1 MTGAFRTTWK
11 SLTATERDVATAM
24 SIVFEERSVLDLS
37 RLLNKIGMPPP
48 AGESRFTHAGT
59 EEIVHKLYEAEV
71 FIKSSD
77 HGWRINPDYSE
88 AIMRQ
93 AGRRPDFASQVN
105 EIRRELPYKT
115 YWQPSSPHALMREIR
130 MAFYLQNEAGFDRL
144 QRETENFY
152 PDQARTGVFIDDQ
165 ARTGVFIDP
174 LFAEFDPRW
183 VERLLPAWQEINL
196 RNAFRRALVNMEPLD
211 TLIEFLEQH
220 ENIREPESGPL
231 RDLLIEAFVLQGAW
245 SRLQLWAD
253 LEVNEWRSSA
263 DHLIYHVLR
272 DEDDAAQELIEE
284 IRKGYRREYEN
295 KYPAHLAGYLY
306 LLSLLRNGGVKSAEL
321 IGHHLD
327 NIDPVQ
333 NLRLGG
339 TYLVFKALHA
349 YLRNDET
356 AQELARQGLERME
369 ANAFAV
375 TFHALYHLW
384 TDSAE
389 IPPSPAYVAE
399 LEGYR
404 ERAQDNGYQWV
415 EMELTRVLS
424 LRHPETEAREAYA
437 ARAQQLS
444 DDLRIHSL
452 ADAMPR
458 IEPWERALEVL
469 VGMGSTDR
477 TGDKKSKKTS
487 RFVWFVDFDKR
498 ELEPREQTLSKSG
511 SWSKGRKVALKR
523 VKLGDVEGLSP
534 QDVAVAKAIE
544 EDFSRYHPNG
554 SYTINYEDAL
564 LALVG
569 HPNLYLSKNSA
580 IGVDLVR
587 RNPQLLIEETSNR
600 LHLRFAQDFA
610 GTGVQVVK
618 ETPTR
623 YQVIEVN
630 EGHDQIHRQI
640 GGGLEIPK
648 RARHRLLEVA
658 RNLSKITEVQNT
670 LTGVIDDLDETKAD
684 PRTYVHLL
692 PIGETFKVEF
702 FTRPLREEDQ
712 YFKPGKGRNKVISDI
727 DGVRQ
732 LAERD
737 LAKEIERAEGIIVD
751 CPTLSKLVHRDYE
764 WQVDEVEDC
773 LHILLEL
780 QPLRALDRI
789 VLEHPRGERIKLLGS
804 VDFGDLSLGVK
815 EKAGWFDIEGTLAI
829 DDQQVISFREL
840 IEKVSENEQSNFIQL
855 SEGQYVAL
863 TEQLRRKLREME
875 GLMHAKGADGMQLH
889 PLAGG
894 ILDDVADQLGAFEAD
909 IAWKESLQRIQAVNQ
924 TMARV
929 PSTFRAELRPYQL
942 DGFRWL
948 MRLADWGVG
957 ACLAD
962 DMGLG
967 KTIQALAMLQARAET
982 GPALVIAPASVT
994 RNWQRESAKF
1004 APTLNAI
1011 LLEGNDRQE
1020 IINSVGNYDVLIVSY
1035 GLLPFEG
1042 DALSEKRFGTIVL
1055 DEAQAIKNRGTKR
1068 SQIAMRLQGDF
1079 RVATTGTPIENHL
1092 GELWN
1097 LFTFLNPGLLG
1108 SYNRFNE
1115 KYTVPIT
1122 RNNDNERRQQLRRL
1136 IQPFILRRR
1145 KEEVLEE
1152 LPPKTEITLTVELSK
1167 PERAFYEALR
1177 QHALESIDDS
1187 EGPNRRFQILA
1198 ELMKLRQ
1205 AACHPKLVDPS
1216 LDIGSSKLD
1225 LLGETVQELRENGHK
1240 ALIFSQFVRHLRI
1253 VEQWAI
1259 DNEVPYQYLDGST
1272 PGSKRDEAVQAFQRG
1287 EGDIFLISL
1296 KAGGT
1301 GLTLTAADYVLHL
1314 DPWWNPAVEDQASD
1328 RAHRIGQ
1335 QRPVTVYR
1343 FVSEDTIEEKIV
1355 KLHAEKRD
1363 LADSLLAGTEQS
1375 GSLSADDLLD
1385 LIKHG

>member
-1 MTGAFRTTWK
+1 MNGAFRPIWK
-11 SLTATERDVATAM
+11 ELSATERDVATAM

-37 RLLNKIGMPPP
+37 RLLNKIGMAPP
-48 AGESRFTHAGT
+48 AGESRFTHAET
-59 EEIVHKLYEAEV
+59 EAIVHRLHRANVLVKE
-71 FIKSSD
+71 SD
-77 HGWRINPDYSE
+77 HGWRINPDFSE
-88 AIMRQ
+88 AIMRR
-93 AGRRPDFASQVN
+93 AGRRPDFSMLLN

-130 MAFYLQNEAGFDRL
+130 IAFYLQNEAGFDRL
-144 QRETENFY
+144 QRETESFY
-152 PDQARTGVFIDDQ
+152 PDQ

-174 LFAEFDPRW
+174 LFAEFDARW
-183 VERLLPAWQEINL
+183 VESLLPAWQEINL
-196 RNAFRRALVNMEPLD
+196 RKAFHRALVKMEPLD
-211 TLIEFLEQH
+211 PLIEFLEQH
-220 ENIREPESGPL
+220 ERIREPESGPM
-231 RDLLIEAFVLQGAW
+231 RELLAEAFVLQGAW

-253 LEVNEWRSSA
+253 LETTEWRSSA
-263 DHLIYHVLR
+263 NHLIYHILR
-272 DEDDAAQELIEE
+272 DDDEGAHELVEE
-284 IRKGYRREYEN
+284 VRKGYRREYEN
-295 KYPAHLAGYLY
+295 KFPAHLAGYLY
-306 LLSLLRNGGVKSAEL
+306 LISLLRTGGVKSAE
-321 IGHHLD
+321 IMGYHLD

-356 AQELARQGLERME
+356 AQELFRQGLERME
-369 ANAFAV
+369 ANAFAI
-375 TFHALYHLW
+375 TFHALYRLW
-384 TDSAE
+384 TDSE
-389 IPPSPAYVAE
+389 EYPGTDYLRE
-399 LEGYR
+399 LENQR
-404 ERAQDNGYQWV
+404 ERAQDNGYRWV
-415 EMELTRVLS
+415 EMELTRILS
-424 LRHPETEAREAYA
+424 HRHPEAAAREAYTR
-437 ARAQQLS
+437 RATQLAEE
-444 DDLRIHSL
+444 LRIFSL
-452 ADAMPR
+452 VDAMPR

-469 VGMGSTDR
+469 VGMGTPDR
-477 TGDKKSKKTS
+477 VNGKRSKKTS
-487 RFVWFVDFDKR
+487 RFVWFVDFEKR
-498 ELEPREQTLSKSG
+498 ELEPREQTLSKG
-511 SWSKGRKVALKR
+511 GNWSKGRKVALKR
-523 VKLGDVEGLSP
+523 VKQGEVSGMTP
-534 QDVAVAKAIE
+534 QDVSVAQAIE

-554 SYTINYEDAL
+554 SYTINYEQAL

-569 HPNLYLSKNSA
+569 HPNLYLAKNSA
-580 IGVDLVR
+580 IGVELIR
-587 RNPQLLIEETSNR
+587 RNPQLLIEETDNR

-630 EGHDQIHRQI
+630 DGHDQIHRQI
-640 GGGLEIPK
+640 GQGLEIPK

-658 RNLSKITEVQNT
+658 RNLSKFTEVQNT
-670 LTGVIDDLDETKAD
+670 LTGVIDDIDETSAD
-684 PRTYVHLL
+684 SRTYVHLL
-692 PIGETFKVEF
+692 PVGETFKVEF
-702 FTRPLREEDQ
+702 FVRPIVAEDQ
-712 YFKPGKGRNKVISDI
+712 YFKPGRGRNKVISEV
-727 DGVRQ
+727 DGHRR

-737 LAKEIERAEGIIVD
+737 LSKEIERAEGVILD
-751 CPTLSKLVHRDYE
+751 CPTLQKLVHRDYE

-773 LHILLEL
+773 LNILLEL

-789 VLEHPRGERIKLLGS
+789 VLEHPRGERIKLIGS
-804 VDFGDLSLGVK
+804 VDFGDLSIGVR
-815 EKAGWFDIEGTLAI
+815 EKAGWFDVEGTLAV
-829 DDQQVISFREL
+829 DENQVISFREL
-840 IEKVSENEQSNFIQL
+840 IDKVAENEQSNFIQL

-875 GLMHAKGADGMQLH
+875 GLMSAKGEDGLQLH
-889 PLAGG
+889 PLATG

-909 IAWKESLQRIQAVNQ
+909 VAWRESLSRIQTVNQ

-967 KTIQALAMLQARAET
+967 KTVQGLVMLQARAER

-994 RNWQRESAKF
+994 RNWIREAAKF
-1004 APTLNAI
+1004 APTLNPV
-1011 LLEGNDRQE
+1011 LLEGSDRQK
-1020 IINSVGNYDVLIVSY
+1020 IIDEVGNYDMLVVSY

-1042 DALSEKRFGTIVL
+1042 DALAQKQFGTIIL

-1068 SQIAMRLQGDF
+1068 SQIAMQLQGEF

-1108 SYNRFNE
+1108 SFQRFNE

-1152 LPPKTEITLTVELSK
+1152 LPPKTEVTLTVELS
-1167 PERAFYEALR
+1167 PAERAFYEALR

-1205 AACHPKLVDPS
+1205 AACHPRLVDPTVE
-1216 LDIGSSKLD
+1216 IASSKLE
-1225 LLGETVQELRENGHK
+1225 LLGETVRELRENGHK

-1253 VEQWAI
+1253 VEQWMI
-1259 DNEVPYQYLDGST
+1259 ENEIPYQYLDGST
-1272 PGSKRDEAVQAFQRG
+1272 PGPKRDEAVQAFQRG
-1287 EGDIFLISL
+1287 EGDVFLISL

-1343 FVSEDTIEEKIV
+1343 FVSENTIEEKIV

-1375 GSLSADDLLD
+1375 ASLSADDLLD
-1385 LIKHG
+1385 LIKHA

>member
-1 MTGAFRTTWK
+1 MNGALRAAWK
-11 SLTATERDVATAM
+11 NLSATDRDVATAM
-24 SIVFEERSVLDLS
+24 SIVYEERSVLDLS

-48 AGESRFTHAGT
+48 PGESRFTHADT
-59 EEIVHKLYEAEV
+59 EEIVHRLHAQDLLV
-71 FIKSSD
+71 RQGD
-77 HGWRINPDYSE
+77 HGWRINPGLSE
-88 AIMRQ
+88 SIMRQ
-93 AGRRPDFASQVN
+93 ASRRPDFSMLIN

-152 PDQARTGVFIDDQ
+152 PDQARTGVF
-165 ARTGVFIDP
+165 VDP

-183 VERLLPAWQEINL
+183 VENLLPAWQEINL
-196 RNAFRRALVNMEPLD
+196 RNAFRRALVKLDPLD
-211 TLIEFLEQH
+211 PLIEFLEQH
-220 ENIREPESGPL
+220 EHIREPGSGPL
-231 RDLLIEAFVLQGAW
+231 RELLAEAFVLQGAW

-253 LEVNEWRSSA
+253 LETSEWRSA
-263 DHLIYHVLR
+263 ANHLIYHVLR
-272 DEDDAAQELIEE
+272 DEDDIAAELIEDV
-284 IRKGYRREYEN
+284 RKGYRRENEN

-306 LLSLLRNGGVKSAEL
+306 LLSLLRNGGVKSAEI
-321 IGHHLD
+321 IGHHLE
-327 NIDPVQ
+327 NMDPLQ

-339 TYLVFKALHA
+339 TFLVFRALHA
-349 YLRNDET
+349 YLRNDED
-356 AQELARQGLERME
+356 AQVVAQQGLARME

-375 TFHALYHLW
+375 TFHALFRLW
-384 TDSAE
+384 TDSSIE
-389 IPPSPAYVAE
+389 KPARAYLEE
-399 LEGYR
+399 LEALR

-415 EMELTRVLS
+415 EMEITRVLS
-424 LRHPETEAREAYA
+424 LRHPEAEARETYA
-437 ARAQQLS
+437 DRAQELS
-444 DDLRIHSL
+444 DKLRIYSL

-469 VGMGSTDR
+469 VGMGAPER
-477 TGDKKSKKTS
+477 GQDKRSKKTS

-498 ELEPREQTLSKSG
+498 ELEPREQTLSKGG

-523 VKLGDVEGLSP
+523 VKQGDVEGMTP
-534 QDVAVAKAIE
+534 QDVSVAKAIE

-554 SYTINYEDAL
+554 SYAINYEDAL

-569 HPNLYLSKNSA
+569 HPNLYLIQNSA
-580 IGVDLVR
+580 IGVELVR
-587 RNPQLLIEETSNR
+587 RNPQLLIEETNNR
-600 LHLRFAQDFA
+600 LHLRFAQDFT

-630 EGHDQIHRQI
+630 DGHNQIHRQI
-640 GGGLEIPK
+640 GDGLEIPK

-658 RNLSKITEVQNT
+658 RNLSKFTEVQNT
-670 LTGVIDDLDETKAD
+670 LTGVIDDVDETKAD
-684 PRTYVHLL
+684 SRTYVHLL

-702 FTRPLREEDQ
+702 FVRPLAEEDQ
-712 YFKPGKGRNKVISDI
+712 YFKPGRGRNKVIGTSD
-727 DGVRQ
+727 GYRR

-737 LAKEIERAEGIIVD
+737 LAWEIERAEQAIID
-751 CPTLSKLVHRDYE
+751 CPTLQKIVHRDYE

-773 LHILLEL
+773 LNILLEL
-780 QPLRALDRI
+780 QPLRALDKI
-789 VLEHPRGERIKLLGS
+789 VLEHPRGEKIKLIGS

-815 EKAGWFDIEGTLAI
+815 ESAGWFDVEGSLAV
-829 DDQQVISFREL
+829 DDNQVISFREL
-840 IEKVSENEQSNFIQL
+840 IDKIGQNEHSHFIQL

-875 GLMHAKGADGMQLH
+875 GLMNEKGDGMQLH

-894 ILDDVADQLGAFEAD
+894 ILDDVADQLGSFEAD
-909 IAWKESLQRIQAVNQ
+909 IAWRESLQRIQSVSH

-967 KTIQALAMLQARAET
+967 KTIQALAMLQARAED

-994 RNWQRESAKF
+994 RNWMREAARF
-1004 APTLNAI
+1004 APTLNPV
-1011 LLEGNDRQE
+1011 LLVGSDRQE
-1020 IINSVGNYDVLIVSY
+1020 IIDNVGPYDMLVVSY

-1042 DALSEKRFGTIVL
+1042 EALAQKRFGTIVL

-1068 SQIAMRLQGDF
+1068 SQIAMQLQGDF

-1108 SYNRFNE
+1108 SFQRFNE
-1115 KYTVPIT
+1115 KYTIPIT
-1122 RNNDNERRQQLRRL
+1122 RNSDNERRQQLRRL

-1152 LPPKTEITLTVELSK
+1152 LPPKTEVTLTVELS
-1167 PERAFYEALR
+1167 PAERAFYEALR

-1205 AACHPKLVDPS
+1205 AACHPKLVNPDV
-1216 LDIGSSKLD
+1216 DIPSSKLE
-1225 LLGETVQELRENGHK
+1225 LLAETVQELRENGHK
-1240 ALIFSQFVRHLRI
+1240 ALIFSQFVRHLKI

-1259 DNEVPYQYLDGST
+1259 ENDVPYQYLDGST
-1272 PGSKRDEAVQAFQRG
+1272 PGPKRDDAVQAFQRG

-1343 FVSEDTIEEKIV
+1343 LVSENTIEEKIV

-1375 GSLSADDLLD
+1375 GSLSANDLLD
-1385 LIKHG
+1385 LIKNG

>member
-1 MTGAFRTTWK
+1 MNGAFRTTWK
-11 SLTATERDVATAM
+11 SLSATERDVAIAL
-24 SIVFEERSVLDLS
+24 SIVFEERFVLDLS
-37 RLLNKIGMPPP
+37 RLLNKIAMPPP
-48 AGESRFTHAGT
+48 AGESRFTHAAT
-59 EEIVHKLYEAEV
+59 EEIVHRLHAAGV
-71 FIKSSD
+71 VIKSSD
-77 HGWRINPDYSE
+77 HGWRINPNFSE

-93 AGRRPDFASQVN
+93 ANRRPDFSALLN
-105 EIRRELPYKT
+105 DIRRELPYKT

-130 MAFYLQNEAGFDRL
+130 IAFYLQNQAGFDRL
-144 QRETENFY
+144 QRETESFY
-152 PDQARTGVFIDDQ
+152 PDQ

-183 VERLLPAWQEINL
+183 VESLLPEWQEINL
-196 RNAFRRALVNMEPLD
+196 RKAFRRALVAMEPLD
-211 TLIEFLEQH
+211 PLIEFLEQH
-220 ENIREPESGPL
+220 ERIREPESGPL
-231 RDLLIEAFVLQGAW
+231 RELLAEAFVLQGAW

-253 LEVNEWRSSA
+253 LEPIEWRSSA
-263 DHLIYHVLR
+263 NHLIYHILR
-272 DEDDAAQELIEE
+272 DEDEMAQELIEE
-284 IRKGYRREYEN
+284 VRKGYRREYEN
-295 KYPAHLAGYLY
+295 KFPAHLAGYLY
-306 LLSLLRNGGVKSAEL
+306 LLSLLRNGGVKSAEI
-321 IGHHLD
+321 IGHYLD

-349 YLRNDET
+349 YLRNDED
-356 AQELARQGLERME
+356 AQTVAQQALERME
-369 ANAFAV
+369 ANAFAL
-375 TFHALYHLW
+375 TFYALYRLW
-384 TDSAE
+384 TDPTEHPDPQYLAE
-389 IPPSPAYVAE
+389 ME
-399 LEGYR
+399 QLR
-404 ERAQDNGYQWV
+404 EQAQDSSYQWV
-415 EMELTRVLS
+415 EMEITRVLS
-424 LRHPETEAREAYA
+424 LRHPEPKAREAYA
-437 ARAQQLS
+437 TRAQQLS
-444 DDLRIHSL
+444 EQLRIHSL
-452 ADAMPR
+452 TDAMPR

-469 VGMGSTDR
+469 VSMGTPDR
-477 TGDKKSKKTS
+477 NGEKRSKKTS
-487 RFVWFVDFDKR
+487 RFVWFVDFEKR
-498 ELEPREQTLSKSG
+498 ELEPREQTLSKG
-511 SWSKGRKVALKR
+511 GNWSKGRKVALKR
-523 VKLGDVEGLSP
+523 VKQGDVEGMTP
-534 QDVAVAKAIE
+534 QDVAVAKAID
-544 EDFSRYHPNG
+544 EDYSRYHPNG
-554 SYTINYEDAL
+554 SYAINYEEAL

-569 HPNLYLSKNSA
+569 HPNLYLIKNSA
-580 IGVDLVR
+580 IGVELVR
-587 RNPQLLIEETSNR
+587 RNPQLLIEETDSR

-640 GGGLEIPK
+640 GEGLEIPK

-658 RNLSKITEVQNT
+658 RNLSKFTEVQNT

-692 PIGETFKVEF
+692 PVGETFKVEF
-702 FTRPLREEDQ
+702 FVRPLRQEDQ
-712 YFKPGKGRNKVISDI
+712 YFKPGRGRNKVISEV
-727 DGVRQ
+727 DGQRL

-737 LAKEIERAEGIIVD
+737 LPREIERAEGVIVD
-751 CPTLSKLVHRDYE
+751 CPTLQKIVHRDYE
-764 WQVDEVEDC
+764 WHIDEVEDC
-773 LHILLEL
+773 LNILLEL

-789 VLEHPRGERIKLLGS
+789 VLEHPRGERIKLIGS

-815 EKAGWFDIEGTLAI
+815 EKAGWFDVEGTLAV

-840 IEKVSENEQSNFIQL
+840 IDKVSENEQSNFIQL

-875 GLMHAKGADGMQLH
+875 GLLATTADGMQLH

-894 ILDDVADQLGAFEAD
+894 MLDDIVDQLGAFEAD
-909 IAWKESLQRIQAVNQ
+909 IAWRDSLQRIQTVNQ

-967 KTIQALAMLQARAET
+967 KTIQGLAMLQARAEE

-994 RNWQRESAKF
+994 RNWLREAAKF
-1004 APTLNAI
+1004 APTLNPI
-1011 LLEGNDRQE
+1011 LLEGSDRQE
-1020 IINSVGNYDVLIVSY
+1020 IIDRVGPYDMLIVSY

-1042 DALSEKRFGTIVL
+1042 DALAEKRFSSIIL

-1079 RVATTGTPIENHL
+1079 RIVTTGTPIENHL

-1108 SYNRFNE
+1108 NYNRFNE
-1115 KYTVPIT
+1115 KYTVPIS

-1152 LPPKTEITLTVELSK
+1152 LPPKTEVTLTVELSQ

-1177 QHALESIDDS
+1177 QHALESIDES

-1205 AACHPKLVDPS
+1205 AACNPKLVDAS
-1216 LDIGSSKLD
+1216 VDIPSSKLE
-1225 LLGETVQELRENGHK
+1225 LLAETVQELRENGHK
-1240 ALIFSQFVRHLRI
+1240 ALIFSQFVRHLKI
-1253 VEQWAI
+1253 VEEWAK
-1259 DNEVPYQYLDGST
+1259 DNDVPYQYLDGST
-1272 PGSKRDEAVQAFQRG
+1272 PGPKRDEAVQAFQRG

-1343 FVSEDTIEEKIV
+1343 FVSENTIEEKIV

-1375 GSLSADDLLD
+1375 ASLTADDLLD
-1385 LIKHG
+1385 LIKNG

>member
-1 MTGAFRTTWK
+1 MNGAFRTTWK
-11 SLTATERDVATAM
+11 SLSATERDVATAM
-24 SIVFEERSVLDLS
+24 SIVYEERSVLDLS
-37 RLLNKIGMPPP
+37 RLLNKIGLAPP
-48 AGESRFTHAGT
+48 AGESRFTHADT
-59 EEIVHKLYEAEV
+59 EEIVHKLFETGML
-71 FIKSSD
+71 IKQSD

-88 AIMRQ
+88 AIMRL
-93 AGRRPDFASQVN
+93 AGRRPDFSFQLN

-115 YWQPSSPHALMREIR
+115 YWQPSSAHALMREIR
-130 MAFYLQNEAGFDRL
+130 IAFYLQNEAGFDRL
-144 QRETENFY
+144 QRETESFY
-152 PDQARTGVFIDDQ
+152 PDQ

-183 VERLLPAWQEINL
+183 VEKLLPAWQEINL
-196 RNAFRRALVNMEPLD
+196 RKAFRRALIAMEPLD
-211 TLIEFLEQH
+211 PLIEFLEQH
-220 ENIREPESGPL
+220 EKIREPESGPL
-231 RDLLIEAFVLQGAW
+231 RELLAEAFVLQGAW

-253 LEVNEWRSSA
+253 LETTEWRSA
-263 DHLIYHVLR
+263 ANYLIYHVLR
-272 DEDDAAQELIEE
+272 DDDEAAQELIESV
-284 IRKGYRREYEN
+284 RKGYRREYEN
-295 KYPAHLAGYLY
+295 KYPANLAGYLY
-306 LLSLLRNGGVKSAEL
+306 LLSLLRNGGVKSAEI
-321 IGHHLD
+321 IGHHLEH
-327 NIDPVQ
+327 IDPVQ

-349 YLRNDET
+349 YLRNDED
-356 AQELARQGLERME
+356 AQVLAQQGLERME
-369 ANAFAV
+369 TNAFAL
-375 TFHALYHLW
+375 TFHALYRLW
-384 TDSAE
+384 TDSGE
-389 IPPSPAYVAE
+389 NTDPAYIKKLDAQ
-399 LEGYR
+399 R

-424 LRHPETEAREAYA
+424 LRHPETEAREAFA
-437 ARAQQLS
+437 TRAQQLS
-444 DDLRIHSL
+444 DQLRIFSL

-469 VGMGSTDR
+469 VGMGTPDR
-477 TGDKKSKKTS
+477 NNDKRSKKTS
-487 RFVWFVDFDKR
+487 RFVWFVDFEKR
-498 ELEPREQTLSKSG
+498 DLEPREQTLSKGG

-523 VKLGDVEGLSP
+523 VKQGDVEGMTP
-534 QDVAVAKAIE
+534 QDVSVAKAIE
-544 EDFSRYHPNG
+544 EDYSRYHPNG

-580 IGVDLVR
+580 IGVELVR
-587 RNPQLLIEETSNR
+587 RNPQLLIEETNNR

-658 RNLSKITEVQNT
+658 RNLSKFTEVQNT

-684 PRTYVHLL
+684 SRTYVHLL
-692 PIGETFKVEF
+692 PVGETFKVEF
-702 FTRPLREEDQ
+702 FVRPLREEDQ
-712 YFKPGKGRNKVISDI
+712 YFKPGRGRNKVISDV
-727 DGVRQ
+727 DGHRIM
-732 LAERD
+732 AERD
-737 LAKEIERAEGIIVD
+737 LSKEIERAEGIIVD
-751 CPTLSKLVHRDYE
+751 CPTLQKIVHRDYE
-764 WQVDEVEDC
+764 WQIDEVEDC
-773 LHILLEL
+773 LSILLEL
-780 QPLRALDRI
+780 QPLRAMERI
-789 VLEHPRGERIKLLGS
+789 VLEHPRGERIKLIGS

-815 EKAGWFDIEGTLAI
+815 EKAGWFDVEGTLAV
-829 DDQQVISFREL
+829 DDNQVISFREL
-840 IEKVSENEQSNFIQL
+840 LEKVSENEQSNFIQL

-875 GLMHAKGADGMQLH
+875 GLMTSTADGLRLH
-889 PLAGG
+889 PLAGS

-909 IAWKESLQRIQAVNQ
+909 VAWRDSLTRIQSVNQ

-967 KTIQALAMLQARAET
+967 KTVQGLAMLQARAEE

-994 RNWQRESAKF
+994 RNWMREAAKF
-1004 APTLNAI
+1004 APTLNPI
-1011 LLEGNDRQE
+1011 LLEGSGRQE
-1020 IINSVGNYDVLIVSY
+1020 IIDAVGPYDLLIVSY

-1042 DALSEKRFGTIVL
+1042 DALTSKRFGTIIL

-1068 SQIAMRLQGDF
+1068 SQIAMKLQGDF
-1079 RVATTGTPIENHL
+1079 RVVTTGTPIENHL

-1108 SYNRFNE
+1108 SFQRFNE
-1115 KYTVPIT
+1115 KYTIPVT

-1152 LPPKTEITLTVELSK
+1152 LPPKTEVTLTVELSP

-1205 AACHPKLVDPS
+1205 AACNPKLVDPTV
-1216 LDIGSSKLD
+1216 DIGSSKLE
-1225 LLGETVQELRENGHK
+1225 LLAETVQELRDGGHK

-1253 VEQWAI
+1253 VEQWAK
-1259 DNEVPYQYLDGST
+1259 DNNVPYQYLDGST
-1272 PGSKRDEAVQAFQRG
+1272 PGPKRDDAVQAFQRG

-1335 QRPVTVYR
+1335 HRPVTVYR
-1343 FVSEDTIEEKIV
+1343 FVSENTIEEKIV

-1375 GSLSADDLLD
+1375 AGLSANDLLD
-1385 LIKHG
+1385 LIKNG

>member
-11 SLTATERDVATAM
+11 SLSATERDVAIAL

-37 RLLNKIGMPPP
+37 RLLNKITMPPP
-48 AGESRFTHAGT
+48 AGESRFTHAVT
-59 EEIVHKLYEAEV
+59 EEIVHRLHEAGV
-71 FIKSSD
+71 VIKSSD
-77 HGWRINPDYSE
+77 HGWRINPGISE
-88 AIMRQ
+88 AIMRR
-93 AGRRPDFASQVN
+93 ANRRPDFGALLN
-105 EIRRELPYKT
+105 DIRRELPYKT

-130 MAFYLQNEAGFDRL
+130 IAFYLQNQAGFDRL
-144 QRETENFY
+144 QRETESFY
-152 PDQARTGVFIDDQ
+152 PDQ

-183 VERLLPAWQEINL
+183 VESLLPEWQEINL
-196 RNAFRRALVNMEPLD
+196 RKAFRRALVAMEPLD
-211 TLIEFLEQH
+211 PLIEFFEQH
-220 ENIREPESGPL
+220 ERIREPESGPL
-231 RDLLIEAFVLQGAW
+231 RELLAEAFVLQGAW

-253 LEVNEWRSSA
+253 LETTPWRSSA
-263 DHLIYHVLR
+263 NHLIYHILR
-272 DEDDAAQELIEE
+272 DEDEIAQDLIEE
-284 IRKGYRREYEN
+284 VRKGYRRDYEN
-295 KYPAHLAGYLY
+295 KFPAHLAGYLY
-306 LLSLLRNGGVKSAEL
+306 LLSLLRNGGVKSAEI
-321 IGHHLD
+321 IGHYLD
-327 NIDPVQ
+327 NTDPVQ

-339 TYLVFKALHA
+339 TFLVFKALHA
-349 YLRNDET
+349 YLRNDED
-356 AQELARQGLERME
+356 AQVVARQALERME
-369 ANAFAV
+369 ANAFAL
-375 TFHALYHLW
+375 TFYALYRLW
-384 TDSAE
+384 TDPTEHPDPQYLAE
-389 IPPSPAYVAE
+389 ME
-399 LEGYR
+399 QLR
-404 ERAQDNGYQWV
+404 EQAQDSGYQWV
-415 EMELTRVLS
+415 EMEITRVLS
-424 LRHPETEAREAYA
+424 LRHPEPRAREAYA
-437 ARAQQLS
+437 SRAQQLS
-444 DDLRIHSL
+444 AQLRIFSL
-452 ADAMPR
+452 TDAMPR

-469 VGMGSTDR
+469 VGMGTPDR
-477 TGDKKSKKTS
+477 NGEKRSKKTS
-487 RFVWFVDFDKR
+487 RFVWFVDFEKR
-498 ELEPREQTLSKSG
+498 ELEPREQTLSKG
-511 SWSKGRKVALKR
+511 GNWSKGRKVALKR
-523 VKLGDVEGLSP
+523 VKQGDVEGMTP

-544 EDFSRYHPNG
+544 EDYSRYHPNG
-554 SYTINYEDAL
+554 SFTINYEDAL

-569 HPNLYLSKNSA
+569 HPNLYLIKNSA
-580 IGVDLVR
+580 IGVELVR
-587 RNPQLLIEETSNR
+587 RNPQLLIEETDSR

-640 GGGLEIPK
+640 GEGLEIPK

-658 RNLSKITEVQNT
+658 RNLSKFTEVQNT

-692 PIGETFKVEF
+692 PVGETFKVEF
-702 FTRPLREEDQ
+702 FVRPLRQEDQ
-712 YFKPGKGRNKVISDI
+712 YFKPGRGRNKVISEV
-727 DGVRQ
+727 DGQRL
-732 LAERD
+732 LAERN
-737 LAKEIERAEGIIVD
+737 LPQEIERAEGVIVD
-751 CPTLSKLVHRDYE
+751 CPTLQKIVHRDYE
-764 WQVDEVEDC
+764 WQIDEVEDC
-773 LHILLEL
+773 LNILLEL

-789 VLEHPRGERIKLLGS
+789 VLEHPRGERIKLIGS

-815 EKAGWFDIEGTLAI
+815 EKAGWFDVEGTLAV

-840 IEKVSENEQSNFIQL
+840 IDKVSENEQSSFIQL

-875 GLMHAKGADGMQLH
+875 GLMTTTGDGMQLH

-894 ILDDVADQLGAFEAD
+894 MLDDIVDQLGSFEAD
-909 IAWKESLQRIQAVNQ
+909 IAWRESLQRIQTVNQ

-967 KTIQALAMLQARAET
+967 KTIQGLAMLQARAED

-994 RNWQRESAKF
+994 RNWLREAAKF
-1004 APTLNAI
+1004 APTLNPI

-1020 IINSVGNYDVLIVSY
+1020 IIDRVGPYDMLIVSY

-1042 DALSEKRFGTIVL
+1042 DALAAKRFSSIIL

-1079 RVATTGTPIENHL
+1079 RIVTTGTPIENHL

-1108 SYNRFNE
+1108 NYNRFNE
-1115 KYTVPIT
+1115 KYTVPIS

-1152 LPPKTEITLTVELSK
+1152 LPPKTEVTLTVELSQ

-1177 QHALESIDDS
+1177 QHALESIDES

-1205 AACHPKLVDPS
+1205 AACNPKLVDAS
-1216 LDIGSSKLD
+1216 VDIPSSKLE
-1225 LLGETVQELRENGHK
+1225 LLAETVQELRENGHK
-1240 ALIFSQFVRHLRI
+1240 ALVFSQFVRHLKI
-1253 VEQWAI
+1253 VEEWAI
-1259 DNEVPYQYLDGST
+1259 ANDVPYQYLDGST
-1272 PGSKRDEAVQAFQRG
+1272 PGPKREEAVQAFQRG

-1343 FVSEDTIEEKIV
+1343 FVSENTIEEKIV

-1375 GSLSADDLLD
+1375 ASLTADDLLD
-1385 LIKHG
+1385 LIKNG

>member
-1 MTGAFRTTWK
+1 MNGAFRAAWK
-11 SLTATERDVATAM
+11 NLSLTERDVATAM
-24 SIVFEERSVLDLS
+24 SMVYEERSVLDLS

-48 AGESRFTHAGT
+48 PGESRFTHAAT
-59 EEIVHKLYEAEV
+59 EEIVHKLHAQDV
-71 FIKSSD
+71 LVKSSD
-77 HGWRINPDYSE
+77 HGWRINPALSE
-88 AIMRQ
+88 AIMRY
-93 AGRRPDFASQVN
+93 AGRRPDFSSMLN

-115 YWQPSSPHALMREIR
+115 YWQPSSAHALMREIR
-130 MAFYLQNEAGFDRL
+130 IAFYQQNESGFDRL
-144 QRETENFY
+144 QRESENFY
-152 PDQARTGVFIDDQ
+152 PDQARSGVF
-165 ARTGVFIDP
+165 VDP

-183 VERLLPAWQEINL
+183 VETLLPAWQEINL
-196 RNAFRRALVNMEPLD
+196 RKAFRRALVNLAPLD
-211 TLIEFLEQH
+211 PLIEFLEQH
-220 ENIREPESGPL
+220 EQIREPGSGPL
-231 RDLLIEAFVLQGAW
+231 RELLAESFVLQGAW

-253 LEVNEWRSSA
+253 LETSEWRSA
-263 DHLIYHVLR
+263 ANHLIYHILR
-272 DEDDAAQELIEE
+272 DDDEAAQELIEDV
-284 IRKGYRREYEN
+284 RKGYRREHEN

-306 LLSLLRNGGVKSAEL
+306 LLSLLRNGGVKSAEV

-327 NIDPVQ
+327 NLDPVQ

-349 YLRNDET
+349 YLRNDED
-356 AQELARQGLERME
+356 AQEVAKQGLDRME
-369 ANAFAV
+369 ANAFAR
-375 TFHALYHLW
+375 TFHALYRLW
-384 TDSAE
+384 TD
-389 IPPSPAYVAE
+389 PKTVLKPGGYLQE
-399 LEGYR
+399 LEDFR
-404 ERAQDNGYQWV
+404 EKAQDNGYRWV
-415 EMELTRVLS
+415 EMEVTRVLS
-424 LRHPETEAREAYA
+424 LRHPEAEARETYA
-437 ARAQQLS
+437 ERAQVLS
-444 DDLRIHSL
+444 DQLRIFSL

-469 VGMGSTDR
+469 VGMGTPDR
-477 TGDKKSKKTS
+477 ANGKRSKKTS
-487 RFVWFVDFDKR
+487 RFVWFVDFDNR
-498 ELEPREQTLSKSG
+498 DLEPREQTLGKNG

-523 VKLGDVEGLSP
+523 VKQGDVEGMTP
-534 QDVAVAKAIE
+534 QDVSVAKAIE
-544 EDFSRYHPNG
+544 EDYSKYHPNG

-569 HPNLYLSKNSA
+569 HPNLYLTKNPS
-580 IGVDLVR
+580 IGVELIR
-587 RNPQLLIEETSNR
+587 RNPQLLIEETNNR
-600 LHLRFAQDFA
+600 LHLRFAQDFS

-630 EGHDQIHRQI
+630 DGHSQIHRQI
-640 GGGLEIPK
+640 GQGLEIPK

-658 RNLSKITEVQNT
+658 RNLSKFTEVQNT

-684 PRTYVHLL
+684 SRTYVHLL
-692 PIGETFKVEF
+692 PVGETFKVEF
-702 FTRPLREEDQ
+702 FVRPIPEEDQ
-712 YFKPGKGRNKVISDI
+712 YFKPGRGRNKVISEA
-727 DGVRQ
+727 DGQRRM
-732 LAERD
+732 AERD
-737 LAKEIERAEGIIVD
+737 LPREIERAEGVIVD
-751 CPTLSKLVHRDYE
+751 CPTLQKIVHRDYE

-773 LHILLEL
+773 LNVLLEL

-789 VLEHPRGERIKLLGS
+789 VLEHPRGEKIKLIGS

-815 EKAGWFDIEGTLAI
+815 EKAGWFDVEGTLAV
-829 DDQQVISFREL
+829 DEQQMLSFREL
-840 IEKVSENEQSNFIQL
+840 IDKVSQNEQSNFIQI

-863 TEQLRRKLREME
+863 TDQLRRKLREME
-875 GLMHAKGADGMQLH
+875 GLMTTNGEDGLSLH
-889 PLAGG
+889 PLASGL
-894 ILDDVADQLGAFEAD
+894 LDDVVDQLGAFEAD
-909 IAWKESLQRIQAVNQ
+909 MAWRDSLQRIQSVNL

-967 KTIQALAMLQARAET
+967 KTVQALAMLQARAEE

-994 RNWQRESAKF
+994 RNWMREAAKF
-1004 APTLNAI
+1004 APTLNPI
-1011 LLEGNDRQE
+1011 LLVGSDRQE
-1020 IINSVGNYDVLIVSY
+1020 IIDNVGPYDMLVVSY

-1042 DALSEKRFGTIVL
+1042 DALAQKRFGTIVL

-1068 SQIAMRLQGDF
+1068 SQIAMKLQGDF

-1108 SYNRFNE
+1108 TFQRFNE
-1115 KYTVPIT
+1115 KYTIPIT

-1152 LPPKTEITLTVELSK
+1152 LPPKTEVTLTVELSA

-1177 QHALESIDDS
+1177 QRALESIDES

-1205 AACHPKLVDPS
+1205 AACHPRLVDADV
-1216 LDIGSSKLD
+1216 DIESSKLE
-1225 LLGETVQELRENGHK
+1225 LLAETVQELRENGHK

-1259 DNEVPYQYLDGST
+1259 EHEVPYQYLDGST
-1272 PGSKRDEAVQAFQRG
+1272 PGPKRDEAVQAFQRG

-1343 FVSEDTIEEKIV
+1343 FVSENTIEEKIV

-1375 GSLSADDLLD
+1375 ASLSADDLLD
-1385 LIKHG
+1385 LIKNG

>member
-1 MTGAFRTTWK
+1 MNGAFRTTWK
-11 SLTATERDVATAM
+11 SLSATERDVAIAL

-37 RLLNKIGMPPP
+37 RLLNKITMPPP
-48 AGESRFTHAGT
+48 AGESRFTHAAT
-59 EEIVHKLYEAEV
+59 EEIVHRLHEAGV
-71 FIKSSD
+71 VIKSSD
-77 HGWRINPDYSE
+77 HGWRINPAHSE

-93 AGRRPDFASQVN
+93 ANRRPDFSALLN
-105 EIRRELPYKT
+105 DIRRELPYKT

-130 MAFYLQNEAGFDRL
+130 IAFYLQNQAGFDRL
-144 QRETENFY
+144 QRETESFY
-152 PDQARTGVFIDDQ
+152 PDQ

-183 VERLLPAWQEINL
+183 VESLLPEWQEINL
-196 RNAFRRALVNMEPLD
+196 RKAFRRALVAMEPLD
-211 TLIEFLEQH
+211 PLIEFLEQH
-220 ENIREPESGPL
+220 ERIREPESGPL
-231 RDLLIEAFVLQGAW
+231 RELLAEAFVLQGAW

-253 LEVNEWRSSA
+253 LETTEWRSSA
-263 DHLIYHVLR
+263 NHLIYHILR
-272 DEDDAAQELIEE
+272 DDDEGALELIEE
-284 IRKGYRREYEN
+284 VRKGYRRDYDN

-306 LLSLLRNGGVKSAEL
+306 LLSLLRNGGVKSAEI

-349 YLRNDET
+349 YLRNDEA
-356 AQELARQGLERME
+356 AQIVAHQALERME
-369 ANAFAV
+369 ANAFAL
-375 TFHALYHLW
+375 TFYALYRLW
-384 TDSAE
+384 TDPTE
-389 IPPSPAYVAE
+389 HPDPSYLGEMEQLRAQ
-399 LEGYR
+399 
-404 ERAQDNGYQWV
+404 AQDNGYQWV
-415 EMELTRVLS
+415 EMEITRILS
-424 LRHPETEAREAYA
+424 LRHPEPKAREAYA
-437 ARAQQLS
+437 TRAQQLS
-444 DDLRIHSL
+444 DQLRIHSL
-452 ADAMPR
+452 TDAMPR

-469 VGMGSTDR
+469 VGMGTPDR
-477 TGDKKSKKTS
+477 NGEKRSKKTA
-487 RFVWFVDFDKR
+487 RFVWFVNFEKR
-498 ELEPREQTLSKSG
+498 ELEPREQTLSKG
-511 SWSKGRKVALKR
+511 GNWSKGRKVALKR
-523 VKLGDVEGLSP
+523 VKQGDVEGMTP
-534 QDVAVAKAIE
+534 QDVSVAKAIE
-544 EDFSRYHPNG
+544 EDYSRYHPNG
-554 SYTINYEDAL
+554 NFTINYEEAL

-569 HPNLYLSKNSA
+569 HPNLYLIKNPA
-580 IGVDLVR
+580 ISVELVR
-587 RNPQLLIEETSNR
+587 RNPQLLIEETDSR
-600 LHLRFAQDFA
+600 LHLRFAQDFV

-640 GGGLEIPK
+640 GEGLEIPK

-658 RNLSKITEVQNT
+658 RNLSKFTEVQNT
-670 LTGVIDDLDETKAD
+670 LAGVIDDLDETKAD
-684 PRTYVHLL
+684 SRTYVHLL
-692 PIGETFKVEF
+692 PVGETFKVEF
-702 FTRPLREEDQ
+702 FVRPLRQEDQ
-712 YFKPGKGRNKVISDI
+712 YFKPGRGRNKVISEV
-727 DGVRQ
+727 DGQRL

-737 LAKEIERAEGIIVD
+737 LTKEIEWAEGIIVD
-751 CPTLSKLVHRDYE
+751 CPTLQKIVHRDYE
-764 WQVDEVEDC
+764 WQIDEVEDC
-773 LHILLEL
+773 LSILLEL

-789 VLEHPRGERIKLLGS
+789 VLEHPRGERIKLIGS

-815 EKAGWFDIEGTLAI
+815 EKAGWFDVEGTLAV

-875 GLMHAKGADGMQLH
+875 GLMTTTADGMQLH

-894 ILDDVADQLGAFEAD
+894 MLDDITDQLGAFEAD
-909 IAWKESLQRIQAVNQ
+909 IAWRDSLLRIQTVSQ

-967 KTIQALAMLQARAET
+967 KTIQGLAMLQARAEG

-994 RNWQRESAKF
+994 RNWMREAAKF
-1004 APTLNAI
+1004 APTLNPI
-1011 LLEGNDRQE
+1011 LLEGSDRQE
-1020 IINSVGNYDVLIVSY
+1020 IIDNVGPYDMLVVSY

-1042 DALSEKRFGTIVL
+1042 DALANKRFGTIIL

-1079 RVATTGTPIENHL
+1079 RIVTTGTPIENHL

-1115 KYTVPIT
+1115 KYTIPVT

-1152 LPPKTEITLTVELSK
+1152 LPPKTEVTLTVELSQ

-1177 QHALESIDDS
+1177 QHALESIDES

-1205 AACHPKLVDPS
+1205 AACNVKLVDTS
-1216 LDIGSSKLD
+1216 VDIPSSKLE
-1225 LLGETVQELRENGHK
+1225 LLAETVQELRENGHK

-1259 DNEVPYQYLDGST
+1259 ANGVPYQYLDGST
-1272 PGSKRDEAVQAFQRG
+1272 PGPKRDEAVQAFQRG

-1343 FVSEDTIEEKIV
+1343 FVSENTIEEKIV

-1375 GSLSADDLLD
+1375 ASLTADDLLD
-1385 LIKHG
+1385 LIKNG

>member
-1 MTGAFRTTWK
+1 M
-11 SLTATERDVATAM
+11 SATERDVAIAM
-24 SIVFEERSVLDLS
+24 SIVYEERSVLDLS
-37 RLLNKIGMPPP
+37 RLLNKINMPPP
-48 AGESRFTHAGT
+48 AGESRFTHAVT
-59 EEIVHKLYEAEV
+59 EEIIHRLQQSGMVVKA
-71 FIKSSD
+71 SD
-77 HGWRINPDYSE
+77 HGWRINPQYSE
-88 AIMRQ
+88 AVMRQ
-93 AGRRPDFASQVN
+93 AGRRPEFSSLLND
-105 EIRRELPYKT
+105 IRRELPYKT

-130 MAFYLQNEAGFDRL
+130 IAFYLQNQASFDRL
-144 QRETENFY
+144 QRETESFY
-152 PDQARTGVFIDDQ
+152 PDQ

-183 VERLLPAWQEINL
+183 VESLLPEWQEINL
-196 RNAFRRALVNMEPLD
+196 RKAFRRALVGMEPLEP
-211 TLIEFLEQH
+211 LIEFLEQH
-220 ENIREPESGPL
+220 ERIREPESGPL
-231 RDLLIEAFVLQGAW
+231 RELLAEAFVLQGAW

-253 LEVNEWRSSA
+253 LETTEWRSSA
-263 DHLIYHVLR
+263 NHLIYHVLR
-272 DEDDAAQELIEE
+272 DDDEGAGELIEE
-284 IRKGYRREYEN
+284 VRKGYRRAYDN

-321 IGHHLD
+321 IGHYLD
-327 NIDPVQ
+327 NVDPVH

-349 YLRNDET
+349 YLRNDDE
-356 AQELARQGLERME
+356 AQAIARQGLERME
-369 ANAFAV
+369 ANAFAL
-375 TFHALYHLW
+375 TFYALYRLW
-384 TDSAE
+384 TDARDV
-389 IPPSPAYVAE
+389 PTPAHLEE
-399 LEGYR
+399 LEQLRDKAQDSGYR
-404 ERAQDNGYQWV
+404 WV
-415 EMELTRVLS
+415 EMEATRILS
-424 LRHPETEAREAYA
+424 LRHPEPQAREAYA
-437 ARAQQLS
+437 TRAQQLAE
-444 DDLRIHSL
+444 DLRIHSL
-452 ADAMPR
+452 TDAMPR

-469 VGMGSTDR
+469 VGMGSPDR
-477 TGDKKSKKTS
+477 NGEKRSKKTS

-498 ELEPREQTLSKSG
+498 ELEPREQTLSKGG

-523 VKLGDVEGLSP
+523 VKQGDVANMTP
-534 QDVAVAKAIE
+534 QDVAVAQAIE
-544 EDFSRYHPNG
+544 EDYSRYHPNG
-554 SYTINYEDAL
+554 SYTIRYEEAL

-569 HPNLYLSKNSA
+569 HPNLYLTKNPA
-580 IGVDLVR
+580 IGVELVR
-587 RNPQLLIEETSNR
+587 RNPQLLIEETDNR

-623 YQVIEVN
+623 YQLIEVN

-640 GGGLEIPK
+640 GEGLEIPK

-658 RNLSKITEVQNT
+658 RNLSKFTEVQNT
-670 LTGVIDDLDETKAD
+670 LAGVIDDLDETSAD

-692 PIGETFKVEF
+692 PVGETFKVEF
-702 FTRPLREEDQ
+702 FVRPLREEDQ
-712 YFKPGKGRNKVISDI
+712 YFKPGRGRNKVISEV
-727 DGVRQ
+727 DGQR
-732 LAERD
+732 LLTERN
-737 LAKEIERAEGIIVD
+737 LAKEIERAEGIIID
-751 CPTLSKLVHRDYE
+751 CPTLQKIVHRDYE
-764 WQVDEVEDC
+764 WQIDEVEDC
-773 LHILLEL
+773 LNILLEL
-780 QPLRALDRI
+780 QPLRAHDRI
-789 VLEHPRGERIKLLGS
+789 VLEHPRGERIKLIGS

-815 EKAGWFDIEGTLAI
+815 EKAGWFDVEGTLAV
-829 DDQQVISFREL
+829 DEQQVISFREL
-840 IEKVSENEQSNFIQL
+840 IDKVAENEQSNFIQL

-863 TEQLRRKLREME
+863 TDQLRRKLREME
-875 GLMHAKGADGMQLH
+875 GLLSANGEEGMQLH

-894 ILDDVADQLGAFEAD
+894 MLDDIADQLGAFEVD
-909 IAWKESLQRIQAVNQ
+909 VAWKESLRRIQTVNQ
-924 TMARV
+924 TIARV

-967 KTIQALAMLQARAET
+967 KTIQGLAMLQARAEG

-994 RNWQRESAKF
+994 RNWIREAAKF
-1004 APTLNAI
+1004 APTLNPI
-1011 LLEGNDRQE
+1011 LLEGADRQE
-1020 IINSVGNYDVLIVSY
+1020 IIDSVGPYDMLVVSY

-1042 DALSEKRFGTIVL
+1042 DALAGKRFGTIIL

-1108 SYNRFNE
+1108 TFQRFNE
-1115 KYTVPIT
+1115 KYTIPIT

-1152 LPPKTEITLTVELSK
+1152 LPPKTEVTLTVELSQ

-1177 QHALESIDDS
+1177 QHALESIDES

-1205 AACHPKLVDPS
+1205 AACNPRLVDAS
-1216 LDIGSSKLD
+1216 VDIASSKLE
-1225 LLGETVQELRENGHK
+1225 LLAETIQELRENGHK
-1240 ALIFSQFVRHLRI
+1240 ALIFSQFVRHLKI
-1253 VEQWAI
+1253 VEDWAKQH
-1259 DNEVPYQYLDGST
+1259 DVPYQYLDGST
-1272 PGSKRDEAVQAFQRG
+1272 PGPKRDTAVQAFQRG

-1343 FVSEDTIEEKIV
+1343 FVSENTIEEKIV

-1385 LIKHG
+1385 LIKNG

>member
-1 MTGAFRTTWK
+1 MNGAFRTTWK
-11 SLTATERDVATAM
+11 SLSATERDVAIAL

-37 RLLNKIGMPPP
+37 RLLNKIAMPPP
-48 AGESRFTHAGT
+48 AGESRFTHAAT
-59 EEIVHKLYEAEV
+59 EEIVHRLHETGV
-71 FIKSSD
+71 IIKSSD
-77 HGWRINPDYSE
+77 HAWRINPDFSE

-93 AGRRPDFASQVN
+93 ANRRPDFSALLN
-105 EIRRELPYKT
+105 DIRRELPYKT

-130 MAFYLQNEAGFDRL
+130 IAFYLQNQAGFDRL
-144 QRETENFY
+144 QRETESFY
-152 PDQARTGVFIDDQ
+152 PDQ

-183 VERLLPAWQEINL
+183 VESLLPEWQEINL
-196 RNAFRRALVNMEPLD
+196 RKAFRRALVAMEPLD
-211 TLIEFLEQH
+211 PLIEFLEQH
-220 ENIREPESGPL
+220 ERIREPESGPL
-231 RDLLIEAFVLQGAW
+231 RELLAEAFVLQGAW

-253 LEVNEWRSSA
+253 LETTPWRSSA
-263 DHLIYHVLR
+263 NHLIYHILR
-272 DEDDAAQELIEE
+272 DEDEIAQDLIEE
-284 IRKGYRREYEN
+284 VRKGYRRDYEN

-306 LLSLLRNGGVKSAEL
+306 LLSLLRNGGVKSAEI
-321 IGHHLD
+321 IGHYLD

-349 YLRNDET
+349 YLRNDED
-356 AQELARQGLERME
+356 AQVVAQQALERTE
-369 ANAFAV
+369 ANAFAL
-375 TFHALYHLW
+375 TFYALYRLW
-384 TDSAE
+384 TD
-389 IPPSPAYVAE
+389 PAQHPDPQHLAKIE
-399 LEGYR
+399 RLR
-404 ERAQDNGYQWV
+404 EQAQDNGYQWV
-415 EMELTRVLS
+415 EMEITRILS
-424 LRHPETEAREAYA
+424 LRHPEPKAREAYA
-437 ARAQQLS
+437 TRAQQLS
-444 DDLRIHSL
+444 EQLRIYSL
-452 ADAMPR
+452 TDAMPR

-469 VGMGSTDR
+469 VGMGTPDR
-477 TGDKKSKKTS
+477 NGEKRSKKTS
-487 RFVWFVDFDKR
+487 RFVWFVDFEKR
-498 ELEPREQTLSKSG
+498 ELEPREQTLSKG
-511 SWSKGRKVALKR
+511 GNWSKGRKVALKR
-523 VKLGDVEGLSP
+523 VKQGDVEGMTP

-544 EDFSRYHPNG
+544 EDYSRYHPNG
-554 SYTINYEDAL
+554 SFTIDYEEAL

-569 HPNLYLSKNSA
+569 HPNLYLIKNSA
-580 IGVDLVR
+580 IGVELVR
-587 RNPQLLIEETSNR
+587 RNPQLLIEETDSR

-640 GGGLEIPK
+640 GEGLEIPK

-658 RNLSKITEVQNT
+658 RNLSKFTEVQNT

-692 PIGETFKVEF
+692 PVGETFKVEF
-702 FTRPLREEDQ
+702 FVRPLRQEDQ
-712 YFKPGKGRNKVISDI
+712 YFKPGRGRNKVISEV
-727 DGVRQ
+727 DGQRL

-737 LAKEIERAEGIIVD
+737 LPQEIERAEGVIID
-751 CPTLSKLVHRDYE
+751 CPTLQKIVHRDYE
-764 WQVDEVEDC
+764 WQIDEVEDC
-773 LHILLEL
+773 LNILLEL

-789 VLEHPRGERIKLLGS
+789 VLEHPRGERIKLIGS

-815 EKAGWFDIEGTLAI
+815 EKAGWFDVEGTLAV

-840 IEKVSENEQSNFIQL
+840 IDKVSENEQSNFIQL

-875 GLMHAKGADGMQLH
+875 GLMATTADGMQLH

-894 ILDDVADQLGAFEAD
+894 MLDDIVDQLGAFEAD
-909 IAWKESLQRIQAVNQ
+909 IAWRDSLQRIQTVNQ

-967 KTIQALAMLQARAET
+967 KTIQGLAMLQARAEE

-994 RNWQRESAKF
+994 RNWLREAAKF
-1004 APTLNAI
+1004 APTLNPI
-1011 LLEGNDRQE
+1011 LLEGSDRQE
-1020 IINSVGNYDVLIVSY
+1020 IIDRVGPYDMLIVSY

-1042 DALSEKRFGTIVL
+1042 DALAGKQFSSIIL

-1068 SQIAMRLQGDF
+1068 SQIAMRLQGNF
-1079 RVATTGTPIENHL
+1079 RIVTTGTPIENHL

-1097 LFTFLNPGLLG
+1097 LFNFLNPGLLG
-1108 SYNRFNE
+1108 NYNRFNE
-1115 KYTVPIT
+1115 KYTIPIS

-1152 LPPKTEITLTVELSK
+1152 LPPKTEVTLTVELSQ

-1177 QHALESIDDS
+1177 QHALESIDES

-1205 AACHPKLVDPS
+1205 AACNPKLVDAS
-1216 LDIGSSKLD
+1216 VDIPSSKLE
-1225 LLGETVQELRENGHK
+1225 LLAETIQELRENGHK
-1240 ALIFSQFVRHLRI
+1240 ALVFSQFVRHLKI
-1253 VEQWAI
+1253 VEEWAI
-1259 DNEVPYQYLDGST
+1259 ANDIPYQYLDGST
-1272 PGSKRDEAVQAFQRG
+1272 PGPKRDEAVQAFQRG
-1287 EGDIFLISL
+1287 EGDVFLISL

-1343 FVSEDTIEEKIV
+1343 FVSENTIEEKIV

-1375 GSLSADDLLD
+1375 ASLTADDLLD
-1385 LIKHG
+1385 LIKNG